1 MKYLVFGLLTVL
13 LSCSQG
19 TRKSDNQSKQAD
31 SIKIKQDSV
40 VSLKDSSGV
49 VEDELDTI
57 VTTESGESF
66 IKGFYEEYLSSI
78 DKGTSDEVKLEFCT
92 PELITKLSE
101 NDLSYDPFINAQ
113 DFDESL
119 LKTLDVKKSDAP
131 QGYYVASYLGYRN
144 KKVYIAMS
152 LEQRKGGYKISDLIL
167 SFEPEK
173 N

>member
-57 VTTESGESF
+57 VTTDGA
-66 IKGFYEEYLSSI
+66 GYE
-78 DKGTSDEVKLEFCT
+78 
-92 PELITKLSE
+92 
-101 NDLSYDPFINAQ
+101 
-113 DFDESL
+113 
-119 LKTLDVKKSDAP
+119 
-131 QGYYVASYLGYRN
+131 SYLKSRD
-144 KKVYIAMS
+144 IFMS
-152 LEQRKGGYKISDLIL
+152 VILI
-167 SFEPEK
+167 F
-173 N
+173 NR